1 GVLRTGMFP
10 QPLLRRE
17 MLCAIP
23 PSFSCENFLSGVD
36 YRRFRLFQ
44 ARSGLRLQGKKD
56 GKSRMSPERFQGSL
70 GPPCQIRDQG
80 LKWASFGPSLRNR
93 PLFFLAS
100 PPRRDHVLGSG
111 IGVEGAR

>member
-1 GVLRTGMFP
+1 MGDLRTGMFP

-23 PSFSCENFLSGVD
+23 PSFSSENFLSGVD

-56 GKSRMSPERFQGSL
+56 GKSRTIPERFQGSL
-70 GPPCQIRDQG
+70 GPPLPDTGSRLEMGELWTFSQEPPPVF
-80 LKWASFGPSLRNR
+80 FG
-93 PLFFLAS
+93 
-100 PPRRDHVLGSG
+100 
-111 IGVEGAR
+111 